1 MYNDDDDISLD
12 FFNNYNKLV
21 TLLKLKNAASVKLM
35 DLEKSLKY
43 FTNNYNSFNKEEIKL
58 IKNVLMMANA
68 IVNSVNN
75 HYLMV
80 TYRKKECEEL
90 IDILNNNQKSLHM

>member
-1 MYNDDDDISLD
+1 MYNDDDISLD

>member
-1 MYNDDDDISLD
+1 MYNDDDISLD

-35 DLEKSLKY
+35 DLEKLLKY
-43 FTNNYNSFNKEEIKL
+43 FNNNNNSINKEKIKL

>member
-1 MYNDDDDISLD
+1 MYNDDDISLD

-35 DLEKSLKY
+35 DLEKLLKY
-43 FTNNYNSFNKEEIKL
+43 FTSNYNSFNKEEIKL
-58 IKNVLMMANA
+58 IKNVLIMANS

-75 HYLMV
+75 HYMMV